1 MANILEVIISGQA
14 NKLINAIDQS
24 ENKLKKFS
32 GRLKSIGK
40 DLSLR
45 VTAPLAIAGG
55 AAIKLASDFEESL
68 NKVDVAFGET
78 SKEVRDFSKITLE
91 SFGIASGTALDM
103 AAMFGDMS
111 TSMGLNRQTA
121 ADLST
126 SMVGLAGDLASFKNI
141 NIEEVTTA
149 LAGVFTGETE
159 SLKRL
164 GVVMTETNLKQFAL
178 SQGITKNIKDFT
190 QAEKTL
196 LRYQFVMDAT
206 SNAHGDFART
216 GEGAANQTRKFT
228 EGLKEIGVQLGNI
241 LLPTFTKIVTK
252 ANSMLKAFS
261 GLSDS
266 TKQLV
271 VVFGLVAAAI
281 PPLLF
286 LGGSVLP
293 SIAAGLRLISVA
305 AAANPFGAILTAAV
319 ALSASLLEVL
329 HQLDPIVSRFQTFVN
344 IVKSGGS
351 PTKFMALQSLSA
363 AKATK
368 VLAEAADTC
377 QISTESATGQI
388 IDLNHEL
395 KKLTSNSGD
404 ASVPIREVAKS
415 VNTLTTSGAIKSAEG
430 LKETFVKIS
439 HTVKQTSEATQEFA
453 LMTGDVLND
462 SFQAILSGASAF
474 DVITQKVKQLV
485 VKLLAAAAAAAIIST
500 LFPGVFGKGGFK
512 VAFAALGGFPAF
524 ADGGIVSAPTLGLMG
539 EYSGVKSNP
548 EVIAPLN
555 KLKGMIGNRDTNV
568 NVTGGFRLEGQD
580 LIMAL
585 QRAERNRTRL

>member
-252 ANSMLKAFS
+252 ANSMLKAFR
-261 GLSDS
+261 
-266 TKQLV
+266 
-271 VVFGLVAAAI
+271 VFQI
-281 PPLLF
+281 LLNN
-286 LGGSVLP
+286 L
-293 SIAAGLRLISVA
+293 
-305 AAANPFGAILTAAV
+305 
-319 ALSASLLEVL
+319 
-329 HQLDPIVSRFQTFVN
+329 
-344 IVKSGGS
+344 
-351 PTKFMALQSLSA
+351 
-363 AKATK
+363 
-368 VLAEAADTC
+368 
-377 QISTESATGQI
+377 
-388 IDLNHEL
+388 
-395 KKLTSNSGD
+395 
-404 ASVPIREVAKS
+404 
-415 VNTLTTSGAIKSAEG
+415 
-430 LKETFVKIS
+430 
-439 HTVKQTSEATQEFA
+439 
-453 LMTGDVLND
+453 
-462 SFQAILSGASAF
+462 
-474 DVITQKVKQLV
+474 
-485 VKLLAAAAAAAIIST
+485 
-500 LFPGVFGKGGFK
+500 
-512 VAFAALGGFPAF
+512 
-524 ADGGIVSAPTLGLMG
+524 
-539 EYSGVKSNP
+539 
-548 EVIAPLN
+548 
-555 KLKGMIGNRDTNV
+555 
-568 NVTGGFRLEGQD
+568 
-580 LIMAL
+580 
-585 QRAERNRTRL
+585 